1 MARRQQ
7 EDAEVAKLN
16 MTPMIDVVFQLIVF
30 FLCSMKF
37 KSLDMKIEAFLPKD
51 RGLAA
56 TPTKPAEVPK
66 IVVVMHHKLGEPT
79 TRLKVANAP
88 IGVLYGTAQVA
99 ADPSLKVTNKA
110 TLDALTKLAAD
121 ARTRAGAA
129 ADEVKGEVDAGSLVP
144 TGDVL
149 RAVDAFIAGGLK
161 DVTFIGTPEPG
172 SVMDQV
178 RTEAGVR

>member
-1 MARRQQ
+1 MA
-7 EDAEVAKLN
+7 EEEAEVTKPN

-30 FLCSMKF
+30 FLVSMKF
-37 KSLDMKIEAFLPKD
+37 KSLDMRIDAFLPKD
-51 RGLAA
+51 RGLAP
-56 TPTKPAEVPK
+56 TPSKPPEVPK
-66 IVVVMHHKLGEPT
+66 IVVVMQHRLGEPV

-88 IGVLYGTAQVA
+88 IGVLHGTEQVK
-99 ADPSLKVTNKA
+99 ADPSLKATNKA

-121 ARTRAGAA
+121 ARARAGDA

-172 SVMDQV
+172 SVMDKV
-178 RTEAGVR
+178 REEAGVR